1 MKAATFFALCLSCIA
16 WATDIK
22 VTASAEDLIT
32 AHAVALSQD
41 CVQTCRDAAAQG
53 NAEAACKLSAH
64 YLNQNAEQWQEG
76 ARWAIKA
83 AEMGSAQGAML
94 AGSCYYDGR
103 GVVKNASQAA
113 AYFNRAYELGN
124 TRVLKA
130 LAHIYAHGEGVPADA
145 EKAMR
150 FAQAAVK
157 ENIPHAL
164 SSLAIMYAKGVGTT
178 IDFARAKELM
188 QQAIDQAPQEGQ
200 LYHILACIH
209 ILETDEHW
217 DKTVPLFQKAAAL
230 GWASSYLP
238 LAVAYQTGKGTEQD
252 NAKAFWYAER
262 AVDAGLPGAYFHMAE
277 MYREGVGTEKDPNKA
292 SDFYQQAIEQN
303 PSHAE
308 SYLGLAEVLQN
319 MTQGHEADAEIVQ
332 LLEKAAECGD
342 TYAMQILAV
351 EYSEA
356 GGLSEINIEGYA
368 KWCCTAAALGADWA
382 LLPAV
387 AMHVQQCSVNMN
399 DDQALQY
406 CLTAV
411 EKKLPGA
418 LASLAACYTSG
429 TFTEQNLPEAERLF
443 RESIAR
449 EPDQTAAYAGLAKC
463 IMLQR
468 NNEEAELEAF
478 LLLQKGAECGDP
490 ASIDMMAEAYETG
503 RAFANGKRLPADAEK
518 AQMYYNLAEKS
529 D

>member
-1 MKAATFFALCLSCIA
+1 MKAASFFALCLSSIA
-16 WATDIK
+16 WAADIK
-22 VTASAEDLIT
+22 VTASAESLIT
-32 AHAVALSQD
+32 AHAAALSQD
-41 CVQTCRDAAAQG
+41 CVQTYRDTAVQG
-53 NAEAACKLSAH
+53 NAEAACMLSAH

-103 GVVKNASQAA
+103 GVNKDASQAA

-124 TRVLKA
+124 TRVLNA
-130 LAHIYAHGEGVPADA
+130 LAHIYSHGEGVPADA
-145 EKAMR
+145 EKAMQ
-150 FAQAAVK
+150 FALAAVK
-157 ENIPHAL
+157 ENLPHAL

-188 QQAIDQAPQEGQ
+188 RQAIDQTPEDGQ
-200 LYHILACIH
+200 LYHLLAGIH
-209 ILETDEHW
+209 MLESDEHW
-217 DKTVPLFQKAAAL
+217 EITVPLFQKAADL
-230 GWASSYLP
+230 GWSSSYLP
-238 LAVAYQTGKGTEQD
+238 LSVAYQSGNGTNKD
-252 NAKAFWYAER
+252 NSKAFWYAER
-262 AVDAGLPGAYFHMAE
+262 AIDAGLPDSYFHMAE
-277 MYREGVGTEKDPNKA
+277 MYREGVGTEKDLNKA
-292 SDFYQQAIEQN
+292 SDFYQRAIEQN
-303 PSHAE
+303 PSHAG
-308 SYLGLAEVLQN
+308 SYLGLAEVTQD
-319 MTQGHEADAEIVQ
+319 MAQGHEADAQIVK

-342 TYAMQILAV
+342 TSAMQILAI

-356 GGLSEINIEGYA
+356 GGLAEINIEGYA

-387 AMHVQQCSVNMN
+387 AMHVQQHSVNMN
-399 DDQALQY
+399 DAQAFQY

-468 NNEEAELEAF
+468 NNEEAEHEAF
-478 LLLQKGAECGDP
+478 LLIQKGAECGDP
-490 ASIDMMAEAYETG
+490 SSIYMLAQAYETG
-503 RAFANGKRLPADAEK
+503 KAFANGKRIPADPEK
-518 AQMYYNLAEKS
+518 AQEYYNLAEKT